1 MEDGGCQKMIMDGYF
16 LALLSI
22 YNSRDVSS
30 KNLANKERNNC
41 PELENR
47 ACEPPRQPAL
57 RPAIFRNC
65 GLQLLAVFLR
75 EFLLIR
81 QFPLQIPGD
90 YCRSQ
95 FLVSAGRNFGVFL
108 VTSCFLH

>member
-1 MEDGGCQKMIMDGYF
+1 MERSESMIIDGYF

-47 ACEPPRQPAL
+47 ACEPPRQAAL
-57 RPAIFRNC
+57 KIKENSRGLLRVAI
-65 GLQLLAVFLR
+65 
-75 EFLLIR
+75 
-81 QFPLQIPGD
+81 
-90 YCRSQ
+90 
-95 FLVSAGRNFGVFL
+95 LVSTGRNFGVFL